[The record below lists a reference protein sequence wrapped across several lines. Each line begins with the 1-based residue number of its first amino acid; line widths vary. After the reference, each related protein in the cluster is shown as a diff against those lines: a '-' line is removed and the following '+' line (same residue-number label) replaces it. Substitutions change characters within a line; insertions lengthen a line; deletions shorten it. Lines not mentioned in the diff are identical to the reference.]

1 MLDRLIDFAV
11 RRRAATLVGALAF
24 AIFGVFTFRHLKIE
38 AFPDVTNVQVM
49 VITLFPGQAAE
60 EVEKRVTIP
69 LERAL
74 TGAPRVLIQR
84 SITSF
89 GLSQVILTF
98 EDDVD
103 IYWARQQVAERLPDA
118 DMPDGITPR
127 LGPNDTPVGQ
137 IYQYTLESDR
147 HSPSEL
153 RSWQDWV
160 VSKHLMRA
168 PGVADVVSFGGFQ
181 KEYHVLANPGRLR
194 NAGVTLDD
202 LVSAVAGSNGATSG
216 GYLRQGESEAVVR
229 AQGYLRTSRDIRNTV
244 IKATAG
250 TPVLVRNVADV
261 VEAYTP
267 LRGAVARGGA
277 RDSIEGTILLRR
289 GENPRDVLDGVHEA
303 VARINRDILPPGM
316 RIVPFYDRTRLVDT
330 TLETVS
336 HNMIEGVV
344 LVSLVLWL
352 FLRAISGSIAVAIT
366 MPLALLTAFV
376 GLHVSGVPANLLS
389 MGAIDFGILL
399 DGAVILVENAYR
411 RLAEERPAPQD
422 VAHTVAHAAKEVVR
436 PTLFSMSIIAAAMMP
451 IFTLERVEGR
461 IFRPVALTYA
471 FALLGALFFTMTA
484 VPALT
489 AVLLKH
495 RTVSEKEP
503 GFLRWLRARY
513 LTVLRMALRYPF
525 GPPIAGIGVLALAV
539 SLVPRLGAEF
549 LPEMNEGDIHVT
561 VTMPSAVSLE
571 RGAEVLRETRLA
583 LLSFQEVKDVLT
595 EQGHPEDG
603 TDDEAPN
610 QAETFV
616 IMKPQSEWKTG
627 RSKEQIVD
635 LMRARLERR
644 PGVVYNFSQPIKDRV
659 EESISGIRGQVV
671 VKIYG
676 EDLHLM
682 HDKLTEIDRILRAT
696 RGSRDVEIY
705 RAGSAQHIVADI
717 DREASARY
725 GVRVQDIERTVETA
739 YGGRL
744 ATDIWE
750 GERRVGVRVRVPIA
764 EEGDAASV
772 GRLDVPVAN
781 GDASGGG
788 APGPRVALS
797 ALAQMNL
804 SRGRTQINREQGGR
818 FLAIKCNIEGRDMAT
833 FVEEAQARVQREVKL
848 PEGMYMTW
856 GGEFENQKRA
866 MARLAIV
873 VPVSI
878 LVIFALLYLTFNAV
892 LPALVVL
899 LVVPFATVGGVF
911 ALYLTHTVLS
921 VSAAVGFITLFGV
934 AVMDGVLLITYARQ
948 ARARNPDSEDG
959 ILDAV
964 SQRLRPVLM
973 TALLA
978 SLGLLPAAMSH
989 AIGSDTQRPFAIVII
1004 GGLVSSTLLTMLLL
1018 PTFYKL
1024 AETWFGSRG
1033 RLGLGMASN
1042 DNPTDAPSQNRPV
1055 DPTLPSGST
1064 SSS

>member
-11 RRRAATLVGALAF
+11 RRRVATLIGALAF
-24 AIFGVFTFRHLKIE
+24 AIFGVLTFRHLKIE

-74 TGAPRVLIQR
+74 TGTPRVLIQR

-160 VSKHLMRA
+160 VSKHLMRT

-202 LVSAVAGSNGATSG
+202 LVDAVAGSNGATSG

-229 AQGYLRTSRDIRNTV
+229 AQGYLRTPRDIRNTV
-244 IKATAG
+244 IKATSG

-289 GENPRDVLDGVHEA
+289 GENPRDVLDGVHQT

-352 FLRAISGSIAVAIT
+352 FLRAVSGSIAVAIT

-376 GLHVSGVPANLLS
+376 GLHFSGVPANLLS

-411 RLAEERPAPQD
+411 RLAEERPAPED
-422 VAHTVAHAAKEVVR
+422 VASTVAHARQGGRAPDTVLDVDHRRRDDADLHARARRGPHLPPRRADVR
-436 PTLFSMSIIAAAMMP
+436 VRAAGRAVLHDDRRPGADRGIAEAPHGVRA
-451 IFTLERVEGR
+451 RAG
-461 IFRPVALTYA
+461 
-471 FALLGALFFTMTA
+471 
-484 VPALT
+484 VPALAARALSDRVADARCAT
-489 AVLLKH
+489 RSA
-495 RTVSEKEP
+495 RQSP
-503 GFLRWLRARY
+503 ASACWRWRCRWC
-513 LTVLRMALRYPF
+513 
-525 GPPIAGIGVLALAV
+525 
-539 SLVPRLGAEF
+539 PRLGAEF

-561 VTMPSAVSLE
+561 VTMPSAVSLD

-616 IMKPQSEWKTG
+616 IMKPEREWKTG

-635 LMRARLERR
+635 LMRAASS
-644 PGVVYNFSQPIKDRV
+644 GVPASSTTSASR
-659 EESISGIRGQVV
+659 S
-671 VKIYG
+671 
-676 EDLHLM
+676 
-682 HDKLTEIDRILRAT
+682 RIA
-696 RGSRDVEIY
+696 SRN
-705 RAGSAQHIVADI
+705 RSP
-717 DREASARY
+717 ASA
-725 GVRVQDIERTVETA
+725 
-739 YGGRL
+739 
-744 ATDIWE
+744 
-750 GERRVGVRVRVPIA
+750 
-764 EEGDAASV
+764 
-772 GRLDVPVAN
+772 
-781 GDASGGG
+781 
-788 APGPRVALS
+788 
-797 ALAQMNL
+797 
-804 SRGRTQINREQGGR
+804 
-818 FLAIKCNIEGRDMAT
+818 
-833 FVEEAQARVQREVKL
+833 AR
-848 PEGMYMTW
+848 W
-856 GGEFENQKRA
+856 
-866 MARLAIV
+866 
-873 VPVSI
+873 
-878 LVIFALLYLTFNAV
+878 
-892 LPALVVL
+892 
-899 LVVPFATVGGVF
+899 
-911 ALYLTHTVLS
+911 
-921 VSAAVGFITLFGV
+921 
-934 AVMDGVLLITYARQ
+934 
-948 ARARNPDSEDG
+948 
-959 ILDAV
+959 
-964 SQRLRPVLM
+964 
-973 TALLA
+973 
-978 SLGLLPAAMSH
+978 
-989 AIGSDTQRPFAIVII
+989 
-1004 GGLVSSTLLTMLLL
+1004 
-1018 PTFYKL
+1018 
-1024 AETWFGSRG
+1024 W
-1033 RLGLGMASN
+1033 
-1042 DNPTDAPSQNRPV
+1042 
-1055 DPTLPSGST
+1055 
-1064 SSS
+1064 